1 MSILKPYETTTGR
14 LTNTKPIVDALLNYI
29 TKNSLTDEL
38 AYEFYQGDVEI
49 YIITGKNED
58 EKELPVFNQ
67 PVFFR
72 NIRNKESVAID
83 LRPYVNQN
91 AVKGDFTK
99 LIEVIRDKHSA
110 NFLILSMLLLIK
122 TEVSTVDLKPI
133 MGNVI
138 SSLVFILSNSVR
150 RISVLNAIDV
160 VNLEIAIAIYGYALF
175 NPDNKL
181 VDDIERITNIISK
194 LKLSFPIDRRTLQ
207 EKVSLLAEH
216 EDKLS
221 IVGIPLLKNL
231 IEIYLPEDARAV
243 VNVDAIF
250 SILEN
255 GWYGPDGSKSIYI
268 AIESMPVLVALVYS
282 MTAST
287 MFKNSKLASILD
299 KEKNKIGTNDFLKY
313 MQGTYIKKEL
323 GGLL

>member
-1 MSILKPYETTTGR
+1 MPILKPYETTTGR
-14 LTNTKPIVDALLNYI
+14 LVNTKPIVEALLGYI
-29 TKNSLTDEL
+29 TKNSITDEL

-58 EKELPVFNQ
+58 EKDLPVFNQ

-91 AVKGDFTK
+91 AVKNDFSK

-122 TEVSTVDLKPI
+122 TEVNTVDLKPI
-133 MGNVI
+133 MGNII

-181 VDDIERITNIISK
+181 VDDIERITNVISK

-207 EKVSLLAEH
+207 EK
-216 EDKLS
+216 
-221 IVGIPLLKNL
+221 
-231 IEIYLPEDARAV
+231 
-243 VNVDAIF
+243 VDAIF

-282 MTAST
+282 MTATT
-287 MFKNSKLASILD
+287 MFKNSKLAAILD
-299 KEKNKIGTNDFLKY
+299 KEKNKIGVNDFLKY

>member
-1 MSILKPYETTTGR
+1 
-14 LTNTKPIVDALLNYI
+14 
-29 TKNSLTDEL
+29 
-38 AYEFYQGDVEI
+38 
-49 YIITGKNED
+49 
-58 EKELPVFNQ
+58 
-67 PVFFR
+67 
-72 NIRNKESVAID
+72 
-83 LRPYVNQN
+83 
-91 AVKGDFTK
+91 
-99 LIEVIRDKHSA
+99 
-110 NFLILSMLLLIK
+110 MLLLIK
-122 TEVSTVDLKPI
+122 TEVNTVDLKPI
-133 MGNVI
+133 MGNII

-181 VDDIERITNIISK
+181 VDDIERITNVISK

-231 IEIYLPEDARAV
+231 VEIYLPEDARAV

-268 AIESMPVLVALVYS
+268 AIESMPLVYS
-282 MTAST
+282 MTATT
-287 MFKNSKLASILD
+287 MFKNSKLAAILD
-299 KEKNKIGTNDFLKY
+299 KEKNKIGVNDFLKY